1 MTYEENKTNMEKV
14 WNLVKISI
22 DKTTTINQRNV
33 KLGMQISCKKKGKL
47 KESYSC
53 SKAWAAVMR
62 FRGSYL
68 PINTQVMLLQNKKR

>member
-1 MTYEENKTNMEKV
+1 MGKV
-14 WNLVKISI
+14 WNPVSISI
-22 DKTTTINQRNV
+22 DKITTINHKSV